1 MVKNSIQVILLQVK
15 ISDEVK
21 NLVPTCSLGVIR
33 YKALIEKSSKDLTSF
48 FDSVMEDIGAKY
60 ETKDIAAMP
69 HIRPTRAAYKA
80 LGKDPHSYRGAAEQM
95 LRRVILKKGL
105 YHVNNAVDINNIISV
120 KSGYS
125 IGSYDLSQITGD
137 AVLCRAPEGTHYKGI
152 GKDDYEYNVE
162 FLPAFFDDIGCFGNP
177 SSDSQRT
184 MLKNGLREVL
194 FIFYAFDGKDGLE
207 YWMDETEKL
216 LSTYCP
222 EYQTIEKNIIE

>member
-1 MVKNSIQVILLQVK
+1 MNIL
-15 ISDEVK
+15 INDEVK
-21 NLVPTCSLGVIR
+21 SLVDTCTLGVIR
-33 YKALIEKSSKDLTSF
+33 YRALIEKSSTELTEF
-48 FDSVMEDIGAKY
+48 FDSVMDEIGSRY
-60 ETKDIAAMP
+60 DTKDIASMP

-125 IGSYDLSQITGD
+125 IGSYDVSQIVGD

-162 FLPAFFDDIGCFGNP
+162 FLPAFFDDAGCFGNP

-184 MLKNGLREVL
+184 MLKNGVREVI
-194 FIFYAFDGKDGLE
+194 FVFYAFDGKDGLD
-207 YWMDETEKL
+207 YWMNETERL
-216 LSTYCP
+216 LSEFCP
-222 EYQTIEKNIIE
+222 EYETLEKIIIQ

>member
-1 MVKNSIQVILLQVK
+1 MQVR

-21 NLVPTCSLGVIR
+21 NLVESCTLGVIR
-33 YKALIEKSSKDLTSF
+33 YKALIEKSSPELTEY
-48 FDSVMEDIGAKY
+48 FDSVMDEIGSKY
-60 ETKDIAAMP
+60 ETKDIAMMP
-69 HIRPTRAAYKA
+69 HIKPTRTAYKA

-125 IGSYDLSQITGD
+125 IGSYDVSQIVGD

-162 FLPAFFDDIGCFGNP
+162 FLPAFFDDLGCFGNP

-184 MLKNGLREVL
+184 MLKNGIKEVI
-194 FIFYAFDGKDGLE
+194 FVFYAFDGKGGLE
-207 YWMDETEKL
+207 YWMNETERL
-216 LSTYCP
+216 LFEYCS
-222 EYQTIEKNIIE
+222 EYETLEKIVVE

>member
-1 MVKNSIQVILLQVK
+1 MQVR
-15 ISDEVK
+15 ISEEVK
-21 NLVPTCSLGVIR
+21 NLVSTCTLGVIR
-33 YKALIEKSSKDLTSF
+33 YKALIEKSSTELTEY
-48 FDSVMEDIGAKY
+48 FDSVMDEIGSKY

-125 IGSYDLSQITGD
+125 IGSYDISQIVGD

-162 FLPAFFDDIGCFGNP
+162 FLPAFFDDEGCFGNP

-184 MLKNGLREVL
+184 MLKNGNREVL
-194 FIFYAFDGKDGLE
+194 FVFYAFDGREGLE
-207 YWMDETEKL
+207 YWMDETERL
-216 LSTYCP
+216 LCEYCSDY
-222 EYQTIEKNIIE
+222 ETVEKFIVE

>member
-1 MVKNSIQVILLQVK
+1 MNIR
-15 ISDEVK
+15 ISEEVK
-21 NLVPTCSLGVIR
+21 MLVPTCVLGVIR
-33 YKALIEKSSKDLTSF
+33 YEALIEKSSAELTEY
-48 FDSVMEDIGAKY
+48 FDSVMDKIGS
-60 ETKDIAAMP
+60 EHVTKDIAEMP

-125 IGSYDLSQITGD
+125 IGSYDVSAIEGD

-184 MLKNGLREVL
+184 MLKNGKREVV
-194 FIFYAFDGKDGLE
+194 FVFYAFDGKDGLD
-207 YWMDETEKL
+207 YWMDETERLFKE
-216 LSTYCP
+216 YCT
-222 EYQTIEKNIIE
+222 EYKTIEKIIIE

>member
-1 MVKNSIQVILLQVK
+1 MEIK
-15 ISDEVK
+15 ICEEVK
-21 NLVPTCSLGVIR
+21 NLVPSCTLGVVR
-33 YKALIEKSSKDLTSF
+33 YKALIEKSSKELIAY
-48 FDSVMEDIGAKY
+48 FDGIMDGIGSKY
-60 ETKDIAAMP
+60 ITKDIAEMP

-120 KSGYS
+120 TSGYS
-125 IGSYDLSQITGD
+125 IGSYDVSAIVGD

-162 FLPAFFDDIGCFGNP
+162 FLPAFFDDVGCFGNP

-184 MLKNGLREVL
+184 MLKNGVREVI
-194 FIFYAFDGKDGLE
+194 FVFYAFDGKDGLE
-207 YWMDETEKL
+207 YWMNETERL
-216 LSTYCP
+216 LSQYCSDY
-222 EYQTIEKNIIE
+222 ETIEKIIIE

>member
-1 MVKNSIQVILLQVK
+1 MNIL

-21 NLVPTCSLGVIR
+21 SLVDTCTLGVIR
-33 YKALIEKSSKDLTSF
+33 YRALIEKSSTELTEY
-48 FDSVMEDIGAKY
+48 FDSVMDEIGSRY
-60 ETKDIAAMP
+60 DTKDIASMP

-125 IGSYDLSQITGD
+125 IGSYDVSQIVGD

-162 FLPAFFDDIGCFGNP
+162 FLPAFFDDVGCFGNP

-184 MLKNGLREVL
+184 MLKNGVREVI
-194 FIFYAFDGKDGLE
+194 FVFYAFDGKDGLD
-207 YWMDETEKL
+207 YWMNETERL
-216 LSTYCP
+216 LSEFCP
-222 EYQTIEKNIIE
+222 EYETLEKIIIQ

>member
-1 MVKNSIQVILLQVK
+1 MQVK

-21 NLVPTCSLGVIR
+21 RLVDSCTLGVIR
-33 YKALIEKSSKDLTSF
+33 YKALIEKSSDELTAY
-48 FDSVMEDIGAKY
+48 FDSVIEEIGSNH
-60 ETKDIAAMP
+60 ETKDIALMP
-69 HIRPTRAAYKA
+69 HIKPTRAAYKA

-125 IGSYDLSQITGD
+125 IGSYDVSRIVGD

-184 MLKNGLREVL
+184 MLKNGVREVL
-194 FIFYAFDGKDGLE
+194 FVFYAFDGKEGLD
-207 YWMDETEKL
+207 YWMDETEIL
-216 LSTYCP
+216 LSEHCA
-222 EYQTIEKNIIE
+222 EYETIEKIIIE

>member
-1 MVKNSIQVILLQVK
+1 MDIR
-15 ISDEVK
+15 ISEEVK
-21 NLVPTCSLGVIR
+21 SLVPTCVLGVIR
-33 YKALIEKSSKDLTSF
+33 YEALIEKSSNELTEY
-48 FDSVMEDIGAKY
+48 FDSVMDKIGS
-60 ETKDIAAMP
+60 EHVTKDIADMP

-125 IGSYDLSQITGD
+125 IGSYDVSAIEGD

-184 MLKNGLREVL
+184 MLKNGKREVI
-194 FIFYAFDGKDGLE
+194 FVFYAFDGKDGLD
-207 YWMDETEKL
+207 YWMDETERLFK
-216 LSTYCP
+216 
-222 EYQTIEKNIIE
+222 EYSKDYKTIEKYIVE

>member
-1 MVKNSIQVILLQVK
+1 MDIK
-15 ISDEVK
+15 ISEEVRS
-21 NLVPTCSLGVIR
+21 LVPTCVLGVIR
-33 YKALIEKSSKDLTSF
+33 YEALIEKSSNELTEY
-48 FDSVMEDIGAKY
+48 FDSVMDKIGS
-60 ETKDIAAMP
+60 EHVTKDIADMP

-125 IGSYDLSQITGD
+125 IGSYDVSAIEGD

-184 MLKNGLREVL
+184 MLKNGKREVV
-194 FIFYAFDGKDGLE
+194 FVFYAFDGKDGLD
-207 YWMDETEKL
+207 YWMDETERLFKE
-216 LSTYCP
+216 YCKD
-222 EYQTIEKNIIE
+222 YKTIEKYIVE

>member
-1 MVKNSIQVILLQVK
+1 MDIR
-15 ISDEVK
+15 ISEEVK
-21 NLVPTCSLGVIR
+21 SLVPTCVLGVIR
-33 YKALIEKSSKDLTSF
+33 YEALIEKSSNELTEY
-48 FDSVMEDIGAKY
+48 FDSVMDKIGS
-60 ETKDIAAMP
+60 EHVTKDIADMP

-125 IGSYDLSQITGD
+125 IGSYDVSAIEGD

-184 MLKNGLREVL
+184 MLKNGKREVV
-194 FIFYAFDGKDGLE
+194 FVFYAFDGKDGLD
-207 YWMDETEKL
+207 YWMDETERLFK
-216 LSTYCP
+216 
-222 EYQTIEKNIIE
+222 EYSKEYKTIEKYIVE

>member
-1 MVKNSIQVILLQVK
+1 M
-15 ISDEVK
+15 
-21 NLVPTCSLGVIR
+21 LVPTCVLGVIR
-33 YKALIEKSSKDLTSF
+33 YEALIEKSSAELTEY
-48 FDSVMEDIGAKY
+48 FDSVMDKIGS
-60 ETKDIAAMP
+60 EHVTNDIAEMP

-125 IGSYDLSQITGD
+125 IGSYDVSAIEGD

-184 MLKNGLREVL
+184 MLKNGKREVV
-194 FIFYAFDGKDGLE
+194 FVFYAFDGKDGLD
-207 YWMDETEKL
+207 YWMDETERLFKE
-216 LSTYCP
+216 YCT
-222 EYQTIEKNIIE
+222 EYKTIEKIIIE

>member
-1 MVKNSIQVILLQVK
+1 MQVV

-21 NLVPTCSLGVIR
+21 KLVSTCTLGVIK
-33 YKALIEKSSKDLTSF
+33 YKALIEKSSNQLTDY
-48 FDSVMEDIGAKY
+48 FDSIMSEIGSKY
-60 ETKDIAAMP
+60 ETKDIALMP
-69 HIRPTRAAYKA
+69 HIKPTRAAYKA

-125 IGSYDLSQITGD
+125 IGSYDMDQIVGD

-184 MLKNGLREVL
+184 MLKNGEREVL
-194 FIFYAFDGKDGLE
+194 FVFYAFDGKDGLE
-207 YWMDETEKL
+207 YWMNETERL
-216 LSTYCP
+216 LSVYCKNY
-222 EYQTIEKNIIE
+222 ETLEKIIIE

>member
-1 MVKNSIQVILLQVK
+1 MQVK

-21 NLVPTCSLGVIR
+21 SLVATCTLGVIK
-33 YKALIEKSSKDLTSF
+33 YKAVVEKSSSELLMY
-48 FDSVMEDIGAKY
+48 FDSVMDEIAAAY
-60 ETKDIAAMP
+60 ETKDIALMP
-69 HIRPTRAAYKA
+69 HIKPTRAAYKA

-125 IGSYDLSQITGD
+125 IGSYDISQIVGD
-137 AVLCRAPEGTHYKGI
+137 AVLYRAPEGTHYKGI

-162 FLPAFFDDIGCFGNP
+162 YLPAFFDDIGCFGNP

-184 MLKNGLREVL
+184 MLKNGLRDVL
-194 FIFYAFDGKDGLE
+194 FVFYAFDGKDGLE
-207 YWMDETEKL
+207 YWMNETERL
-216 LSTYCP
+216 LSEYCS
-222 EYQTIEKNIIE
+222 EYETIEKIIIE